1 MIWLFENTKR
11 IDPKINQES
20 KKNNNI
26 CLSARHILTSIDDLE
41 ILTNKLK

>member
-11 IDPKINQES
+11 IDQKINQES
-20 KKNNNI
+20 KENNNI
-26 CLSARHILTSIDDLE
+26 CLE